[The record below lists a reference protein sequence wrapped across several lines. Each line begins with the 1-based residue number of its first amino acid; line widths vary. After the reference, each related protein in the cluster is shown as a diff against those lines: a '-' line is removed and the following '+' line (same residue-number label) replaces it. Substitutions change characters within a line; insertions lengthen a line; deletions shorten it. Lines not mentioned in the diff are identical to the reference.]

1 MKLFL
6 TCALLLPM
14 ILSSSIAANAQNND
28 PPAQVTID
36 APKDLG
42 EKIQQVNEP
51 EKATTPEMKLIEKSK
66 LYFALED
73 CHRDGQN
80 VTCNLQFTNIDSKEQ
95 SINLFADCSRI
106 IDGSKEFGGF
116 NAQIDH
122 SSSATLSIGVTKKG
136 FITFQNVAAQT
147 SNTTALEI
155 AYDTIDGG
163 GTVRFSNVDIH

>member
-14 ILSSSIAANAQNND
+14 IMSSSIVANAQSNAL
-28 PPAQVTID
+28 PAQVTID
-36 APKDLG
+36 TPKELSEQLQKVD
-42 EKIQQVNEP
+42 EP
-51 EKATTPEMKLIEKSK
+51 ERAATPEMKLIEKSK

-73 CHRDGQN
+73 CRRNGRN
-80 VTCNLQFTNIDSKEQ
+80 VTCNLQFTNIDNKEQ

-106 IDGSKEFGGF
+106 IDGSKEFSGF

-122 SSSATLSIGVTKKG
+122 SSSATLSVGVAKKG
-136 FITFQNVAAQT
+136 FITFQNVAVDI
-147 SNTTALEI
+147 SNSTALEI

-163 GTVRFSNVDIH
+163 GTVRFSNVDIQ

>member
-14 ILSSSIAANAQNND
+14 IMSSSIAANAQSNEL
-28 PPAQVTID
+28 PAQVTID
-36 APKDLG
+36 TPKDLS
-42 EKIQQVNEP
+42 EQLQKVDEP
-51 EKATTPEMKLIEKSK
+51 EKTAIPEMKLIEKSK

-73 CHRDGQN
+73 CRRDGQN
-80 VTCNLQFTNIDSKEQ
+80 VTCNLQFTNIDNKEQ

-106 IDGSKEFGGF
+106 IHGSKEFGGF

-122 SSSATLSIGVTKKG
+122 SSSATLSVGVAKKG
-136 FITFQNVAAQT
+136 FITFQNVAVDI
-147 SNTTALEI
+147 SNSTALEI

-163 GTVRFSNVDIH
+163 GTVRFSNVDIQ

>member
-6 TCALLLPM
+6 TCTLLLPM
-14 ILSSSIAANAQNND
+14 IMSSSIVANAQSND
-28 PPAQVTID
+28 LPAQVTID
-36 APKDLG
+36 TPKDLNTQIEKVDKP
-42 EKIQQVNEP
+42 EKI
-51 EKATTPEMKLIEKSK
+51 ATPEMKLIEKSK

-73 CHRDGQN
+73 CRRDGRN
-80 VTCNLQFTNIDSKEQ
+80 VTCNLQFTNIDNKEQ

-122 SSSATLSIGVTKKG
+122 SSSATLSMGVAKKG
-136 FITFQNVAAQT
+136 FITFQNVAAET
-147 SNTTALEI
+147 SSSTALEI

-163 GTVRFSNVDIH
+163 GTVRFSNVDIQ

>member
-1 MKLFL
+1 
-6 TCALLLPM
+6 M
-14 ILSSSIAANAQNND
+14 IMSSAITTNAQSND

-36 APKDLG
+36 ASKDLSTQ
-42 EKIQQVNEP
+42 IQTVAEP
-51 EKATTPEMKLIEKSK
+51 EKATTSEMKLIEKSK
-66 LYFALED
+66 LYFALEN
-73 CHRDGQN
+73 CSRDGQN

-122 SSSATLSIGVTKKG
+122 SSSATLSIGVAKKG
-136 FITFQNVAAQT
+136 FITFQNVA
-147 SNTTALEI
+147 SDIGKSTALEI

-163 GTVRFSNVDIH
+163 GTVRFSNIDIH

>member
-1 MKLFL
+1 
-6 TCALLLPM
+6 M
-14 ILSSSIAANAQNND
+14 IMSSSIAANAQSND
-28 PPAQVTID
+28 PQVTID
-36 APKDLG
+36 TPKDLS
-42 EKIQQVNEP
+42 EQLQKVDEP

-73 CHRDGQN
+73 CRRDGQN

-122 SSSATLSIGVTKKG
+122 SSSATLTIGVAKKG

-147 SNTTALEI
+147 SNSTALEI

-163 GTVRFSNVDIH
+163 GTVRFSNIDIH

>member
-14 ILSSSIAANAQNND
+14 IMSSSIAANAQSND
-28 PPAQVTID
+28 LPAQVTID
-36 APKDLG
+36 TPKDLS
-42 EKIQQVNEP
+42 EQPQKVDEP
-51 EKATTPEMKLIEKSK
+51 EKAATPEMKLIEKSK

-73 CHRDGQN
+73 CRRDGQN

-122 SSSATLSIGVTKKG
+122 SSSATLSIGVAKKG
-136 FITFQNVAAQT
+136 FITFQNVAT
-147 SNTTALEI
+147 DISNSSALEI

-163 GTVRFSNVDIH
+163 GTVRFSNIDIH